1 MCACASAWQPR
12 NQVMSNQYKSNL
24 RTPEERGK
32 AWKELITG
40 QEEEQDGER
49 GTLGARWALMR
60 KDSVCLGSQFRE
72 RWPPPNSLRP

>member
-1 MCACASAWQPR
+1 MWNMRVLPCALVLLPGSPGTKWL
-12 NQVMSNQYKSNL
+12 SNQYKCNQ

-32 AWKELITG
+32 AWRELITG

-49 GTLGARWALMR
+49 GTLEARWALMR

-72 RWPPPNSLRP
+72 R